1 MDVSLTKGHHR
12 HEGDSGVKSN
22 RNITADRQ
30 IWMPDLPILAGDG
43 IDR

>member
-1 MDVSLTKGHHR
+1 MDVSLTRVHQWD
-12 HEGDSGVKSN
+12 EGESAVKSN